1 MMRAQIQK
9 WGNSLGVR
17 IPMQIAKQ
25 LHLNPGS
32 PVTLEVEDQ
41 RIIIQSP
48 KYELDAMLE
57 KITQKNCH
65 HQIFDDEQR
74 GNEEW

>member
-1 MMRAQIQK
+1 MRAQIQK

-17 IPMQIAKQ
+17 IPQQLAKQ

-32 PVTLEVEDQ
+32 PVILEVEDQ
-41 RIIIQSP
+41 KIIIQSP
-48 KYELDAMLE
+48 KYDLDAMLE
-57 KITQKNCH
+57 SITRKNCH
-65 HQIFDDEQR
+65 HQVLDDELR